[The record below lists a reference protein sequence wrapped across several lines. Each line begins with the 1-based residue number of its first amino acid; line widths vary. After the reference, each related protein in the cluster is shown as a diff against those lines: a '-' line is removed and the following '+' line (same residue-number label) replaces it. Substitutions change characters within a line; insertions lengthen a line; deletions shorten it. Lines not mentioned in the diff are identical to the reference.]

1 MLGLEKKEREK
12 HIPQGMEHTGA
23 EPTEGMTVAFIGN
36 PNCGKT
42 TLFNAYTGANLK
54 VANWPGVTVEKV
66 EGAIDSHG
74 VHIHLVDLPGTYSLT
89 SYTMEEQVSRN
100 FILSDD
106 VDVIIDVVDASA
118 LERNLY
124 LTLQLLDLG
133 RPVVVALNMM
143 DIVEKRGMEIDL
155 HRLPEM
161 LGVPVI
167 PVSALKRR
175 GLSVL
180 LHAAIHHKDH
190 VHPDRLIHN
199 HSDVTHHRHNHHQDF
214 AMVYSDELEDKI
226 DQLQNMLKKT
236 YPDLFNYRWHA
247 LKLLEQDPEITK
259 KFPLEGME
267 RVVDRSYETDI
278 INQKYSFIEEIIQ
291 EVVVNQAKRAAA
303 TDYADHILT
312 NRWLSIPIFLLV
324 MGVVFFLTFFI
335 GDMLRDYF
343 ESAIDV
349 LSAYATDGL
358 SSLGADEMLISL
370 VCDGII
376 AGVGGILTFL
386 PNICILFV
394 TLAVLE
400 DSGYMSRVAFIM
412 NDIMNHLG
420 LSGRAFIPMILGFG
434 CSVPAIMA
442 SRALENKTDRY
453 RTMLVTPFMS
463 CSARL
468 PIYILFSGMFFPE
481 HAMVVAYSMYL
492 IGIVVALVCL
502 LLLNLFHRQE
512 TDNALL
518 IELPEYK
525 RPSSRTVLISVKEK
539 VKDYLSRAGTIIFAA
554 SILMWFI
561 LNFGPSGYGD
571 MADSFGAILGR
582 GLVPFFAPIGL
593 GYWQISLA
601 LLAGISA
608 KEVVVSS
615 FAVLFDGVNINSTA
629 ALANLAA
636 SMGQMGFTELNAYC
650 MMLFSLLYIPCAATI
665 ATIHAESH
673 SWKWTALSVVF
684 QIAVAW
690 VLTFIVYQTGSHLL

>member
-1 MLGLEKKEREK
+1 VEQDVSNASRGRK
-12 HIPQGMEHTGA
+12 HLHRYRHGITHKDL
-23 EPTEGMTVAFIGN
+23 TVAFIGN

-66 EGAIDSHG
+66 EGSVVNHG
-74 VHIHLVDLPGTYSLT
+74 VTIHLVDLPGTYSLT

-100 FILSDD
+100 FILSDE

-124 LTLQLLDLG
+124 LTLQLLELG
-133 RPVVVALNMM
+133 KPVVMALNMM
-143 DIVEKRGMEIDL
+143 DIVENRGMEIDL

-161 LGVPVI
+161 LGIPVI

-180 LHAAIHHKDH
+180 LHAAIHHRDH
-190 VHPDRLIHN
+190 VHPDRLIHD
-199 HSDVTHHRHNHHQDF
+199 HSSHTRHRHNHHSEF
-214 AMVYSDELEDKI
+214 AMVYSDLLEDKI
-226 DQLQNMLKKT
+226 DVIREQLKLH
-236 YPDLFNYRWHA
+236 YPQMFNHRWHA
-247 LKLLEQDPEITK
+247 LKLLEQDAEVTK
-259 KFPLEGME
+259 KYPIDEE
-267 RVVDRSYETDI
+267 ANIIDRSYETDI
-278 INQKYSFIEEIIQ
+278 INQKYDFIEEIIH
-291 EVVVNQAKRAAA
+291 EVVVNREEKVAA
-303 TDYADHILT
+303 TEYADRILT
-312 NRWLSIPIFLLV
+312 NRWLSIPVFLLI
-324 MGVVFFLTFFI
+324 MAGVFFLTFYI
-335 GDMLRDYF
+335 GDYLKSYF
-343 ESAIDV
+343 ELALDV
-349 LSAYATDGL
+349 ISEQATNGL
-358 SSLGADEMLISL
+358 TMLGANDMLISL
-370 VCDGII
+370 VVEGII

-386 PNICILFV
+386 PNICILFL
-394 TLAVLE
+394 TLAFLE

-412 NDIMNHLG
+412 NDIMERLG

-468 PIYILFSGMFFPE
+468 PIYILFSGMFFPQNSML
-481 HAMVVAYSMYL
+481 AAYSMYI
-492 IGIVVALVCL
+492 IGIVVALLSL
-502 LLLNLFHRQE
+502 LGMNLVEKRTQE
-512 TDNALL
+512 NALL

-525 RPSSRTVLISVKEK
+525 RPSSRTVGIYVWEK

-561 LNFGPSGYGD
+561 LNFGPGGYGE
-571 MADSFGAILGR
+571 MTNSYGALMGKW
-582 GLVPFFAPIGL
+582 LVPFFAPIGL

-601 LLAGISA
+601 LIAGISA

-615 FAVLFDGVNINSTA
+615 FVVLFDGLNINSDA
-629 ALANLAA
+629 ALTSLAGA
-636 SMGQMGFTELNAYC
+636 LGSVGFTPLNAYC
-650 MMLFSLLYIPCAATI
+650 MMLFSLLYIPCAATL
-665 ATIHAESH
+665 ATIHSESH
-673 SWKWTALSVVF
+673 SWKWTVFSAFF

-690 VLTFIVYQTGSHLL
+690 IVTFIVYQVGSRIL